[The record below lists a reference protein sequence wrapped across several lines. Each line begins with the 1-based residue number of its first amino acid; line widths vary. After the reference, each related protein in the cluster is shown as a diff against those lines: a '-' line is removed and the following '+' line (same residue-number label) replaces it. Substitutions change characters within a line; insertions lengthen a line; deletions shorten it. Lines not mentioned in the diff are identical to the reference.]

1 MTNQLWFTYQYC
13 VFCGLEGVERAQ
25 STRSRKAQ
33 FEWRRQVT
41 MFVSTHNLNH
51 WFCVVMFL
59 KAEYWNR
66 ARVTNELQTTC
77 VASTAP
83 CLQGLLRTPLWS
95 GSSYSSVSHWF
106 NYINYL
112 HICFTPQIN
121 RWFNWSFLVQ
131 LHRMLHKRVTTEN
144 HSNSASKLG
153 T

>member
-77 VASTAP
+77 VASTAL

-95 GSSYSSVSHWF
+95 GNNILAFDTLSQWLKHSIISKYKLCMKHLVYRHIHTKMGAKWEISYTKL
-106 NYINYL
+106 IQ
-112 HICFTPQIN
+112 T
-121 RWFNWSFLVQ
+121 FLKP
-131 LHRMLHKRVTTEN
+131 L
-144 HSNSASKLG
+144 
-153 T
+153 